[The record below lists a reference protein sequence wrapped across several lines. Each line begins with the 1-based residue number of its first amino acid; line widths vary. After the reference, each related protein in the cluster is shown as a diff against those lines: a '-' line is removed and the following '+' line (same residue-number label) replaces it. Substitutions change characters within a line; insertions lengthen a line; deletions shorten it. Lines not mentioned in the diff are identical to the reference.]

1 MHGSF
6 FLSQKGPLI
15 EAQFGF
21 LISFLEKRTTLEKN
35 VDIHIV
41 RCHTIFMN
49 NDYLQMN
56 DLNAVPSLAQSKRQ
70 IDRYNL
76 DVDAQAVLVASRLM
90 AAGTKLGHAAEIHFS
105 RFGLST
111 GRYRLLADLEDHE
124 GEQLPSQLAEHLSV
138 TRATVTGLIEVL
150 ERDGLVSRRASSVD
164 GRQKAVILTEKGA
177 KKLQEMAHEHFT
189 RLEAMVSLLTL
200 EERGVFLDLLGRITQ
215 GMSALTD
222 E

>member
-1 MHGSF
+1 
-6 FLSQKGPLI
+6 
-15 EAQFGF
+15 
-21 LISFLEKRTTLEKN
+21 
-35 VDIHIV
+35 
-41 RCHTIFMN
+41 MN